1 MERIMSTKNEYVKE
15 LRSLRLA
22 KYRRECGKFLAEGR
36 KCAEEALRY
45 APVEAL
51 LFLEGQEDASLL
63 ALAAEQGA
71 RQIAVSPAVMEAV
84 SEAKSPQGMA
94 AVVRRGGDKPFLPA
108 GVLVALEDVADPTNV
123 GAIVRTADA
132 IGAAGVLLSAGCAD
146 ATSPR
151 AVRASMGS
159 LFHVPVRVAEDFPA
173 ALSALKGE
181 GWRMV
186 GGHLRGQDR
195 LCPAEKS
202 CLLIGNEARGLTPA
216 ASALCDDLVKITIY
230 GQAESL
236 NASVAAGILLY
247 RLREGF

>member
-22 KYRRECGKFLAEGR
+22 KYRREYGKFLAER
-36 KCAEEALRY
+36 AQVRPEEALRY

-51 LFLEGQEDASLL
+51 LFLEGQEDATLL
-63 ALAAEQGA
+63 ASAAEQGA

-84 SEAKSPQGMA
+84 SEAESPQGMA
-94 AVVRRGGDKPFLPA
+94 AVVRRGGEKPFLPA

-151 AVRASMGS
+151 ACARFDGQLVSCAGAGGGGFPGGVFPRSRGRAGAWWAATC
-159 LFHVPVRVAEDFPA
+159 VGTDPA
-173 ALSALKGE
+173 CARRKRAACSSAT
-181 GWRMV
+181 R
-186 GGHLRGQDR
+186 R
-195 LCPAEKS
+195 
-202 CLLIGNEARGLTPA
+202 A
-216 ASALCDDLVKITIY
+216 ASRRRPPPYATTL
-230 GQAESL
+230 
-236 NASVAAGILLY
+236 
-247 RLREGF
+247 